1 MDDKA
6 NLDDLL
12 EMGFIGKHEYDQ
24 RLAAL
29 TASSSQ
35 SSGSSLTTVSPLR
48 TSAAAAAGGGGGGG
62 GGAPFQPTDPCACST
77 VLCACGLQIPRC
89 LEDDHGEV
97 CAIPAS
103 DAFKCPLD
111 CSAAFASRGA
121 VANHMRLCSSY
132 VVRCGE
138 FEMRQLCQSEMQ
150 LSDLGE
156 HLKEVHCSEDKFF
169 TWPSTCPLCLQELAS
184 PFCLEDHYSRECQ
197 DYFIGDGDLLR
208 RQISTRPLPDCF
220 NQPIQALG
228 KILNEKPEGRRG
240 LGFRE

>member
-48 TSAAAAAGGGGGGG
+48 TSAAAAGGGGGGG

-89 LEDDHGEV
+89 LEDVRHRHRPPIEGEEET
-97 CAIPAS
+97 
-103 DAFKCPLD
+103 
-111 CSAAFASRGA
+111 SAPTITTVPVTVGPWRG
-121 VANHMRLCSSY
+121 
-132 VVRCGE
+132 VRHPG
-138 FEMRQLCQSEMQ
+138 
-150 LSDLGE
+150 
-156 HLKEVHCSEDKFF
+156 
-169 TWPSTCPLCLQELAS
+169 
-184 PFCLEDHYSRECQ
+184 
-197 DYFIGDGDLLR
+197 
-208 RQISTRPLPDCF
+208 
-220 NQPIQALG
+220 
-228 KILNEKPEGRRG
+228 
-240 LGFRE
+240 